1 MDPSV
6 DEDDMRVD
14 GGDGVLGEHVG
25 VGGGVGGIP
34 GEGMDQERRIRREI
48 ANSNERRRMQSI
60 NAGFQSLRTLL
71 PHHEGEKLS
80 KAAILQQTAEYIYT
94 LEQEKTLLLSQNS
107 QLKRLLSLNQQRLEG
122 GDGLDTS
129 PQMKK
134 KRYGTQ
140 SSTSETGSSDV
151 TTSRPAEVNGMT
163 DLGHE
168 TVETGTVTDI
178 NLQLMQEQRLRLRLE
193 ERVKSLERQLSM
205 SSTVGGGVVSTG
217 NGTTI
222 TLPSKPEP
230 PKNLTLL
237 ATTTTTAQQPQ
248 PDLRAEPHR
257 ATTTRI
263 MSATAGGTT
272 ILLQPPPQTPTAEV
286 KPAAALQQPAAVT
299 AVTVQPAPTVTP
311 VTTSTTVATAV
322 SAVPVPPSVLQAAV
336 AASKK
341 EVGETLGQSCNPA
354 LQQNS
359 SPMIRVQQAVQPQPQ
374 QVVGGVT
381 AVQVAERISSLQPQP
396 PPLQQAP
403 LQQPSQQQQ
412 PVLPS
417 MPLPLAAA
425 VKAADSSE
433 LVIRD
438 PMDGVER
445 SYTVTTAAGNNSR
458 QNLDSIV
465 EAIRHLEGDHLFSED
480 RVVKEEV
487 VDYSTTENTIQVPN
501 SKAAAAI
508 ASIQLPQE
516 PVSISSAT
524 ISRGGPSNTGGII
537 IIKQP

>member
-14 GGDGVLGEHVG
+14 EGLLVSQGGLVAPAGAAGVAGA
-25 VGGGVGGIP
+25 GGPPV
-34 GEGMDQERRIRREI
+34 EGMDQERRIRREI

-122 GDGLDTS
+122 GDLDTS

-134 KRYGTQ
+134 KRYAAAATSDT
-140 SSTSETGSSDV
+140 SSSSSGADTV
-151 TTSRPAEVNGMT
+151 TTSRADIKAEFMT
-163 DLGHE
+163 DVSGGNAD
-168 TVETGTVTDI
+168 VETGTVTDI

-205 SSTVGGGVVSTG
+205 SSTQSGGVGNVVSTG

-230 PKNLTLL
+230 PKNLTML
-237 ATTTTTAQQPQ
+237 ATTTTATAQQAPEH
-248 PDLRAEPHR
+248 RGEPHR
-257 ATTTRI
+257 ATTARI
-263 MSATAGGTT
+263 LPVTATNPSGATA
-272 ILLQPPPQTPTAEV
+272 ILLQPPVPQQPQQVVPQTVEAASTVPAAPTATV
-286 KPAAALQQPAAVT
+286 PA
-299 AVTVQPAPTVTP
+299 
-311 VTTSTTVATAV
+311 
-322 SAVPVPPSVLQAAV
+322 SVLQAAV

-341 EVGETLGQSCNPA
+341 ETEPA
-354 LQQNS
+354 AAA
-359 SPMIRVQQAVQPQPQ
+359 AVAVSRQPSGPPAPQPVSRQ
-374 QVVGGVT
+374 PSGPPAPQPVSRHTVEVV
-381 AVQVAERISSLQPQP
+381 ERISSLQPQP
-396 PPLQQAP
+396 PTAP
-403 LQQPSQQQQ
+403 Q

-433 LVIRD
+433 LVIRSD
-438 PMDGVER
+438 QMDGVER

-487 VDYSTTENTIQVPN
+487 VDYSTANSEQTITTIQVPTN
-501 SKAAAAI
+501 SSKAAASVL

-524 ISRGGPSNTGGII
+524 IARTVAVGSSNTGGVI

>member
-14 GGDGVLGEHVG
+14 GVGDGGLG
-25 VGGGVGGIP
+25 VGDGGLGTVVGGT

-107 QLKRLLSLNQQRLEG
+107 QLRRLLSLNQQRLGG
-122 GDGLDTS
+122 GDGIDTS

-134 KRYGTQ
+134 KRYGTAVADSSDA
-140 SSTSETGSSDV
+140 SSTV
-151 TTSRPAEVNGMT
+151 TNGMT
-163 DLGHE
+163 DINNDNA
-168 TVETGTVTDI
+168 VETGTVTDI

-205 SSTVGGGVVSTG
+205 SSTTGGGAVVSTG

-237 ATTTTTAQQPQ
+237 ATTTTTPQPPQ
-248 PDLRAEPHR
+248 PDPRAQPHR
-257 ATTTRI
+257 ATTARI
-263 MSATAGGTT
+263 HLPVSATTAGGTT
-272 ILLQPPPQTPTAEV
+272 ILLQPPPAAETVV
-286 KPAAALQQPAAVT
+286 KATL
-299 AVTVQPAPTVTP
+299 PTVT
-311 VTTSTTVATAV
+311 TAATVPA
-322 SAVPVPPSVLQAAV
+322 SVLQAAV

-341 EVGETLGQSCNPA
+341 EVDEQPRQIT
-354 LQQNS
+354 
-359 SPMIRVQQAVQPQPQ
+359 VQAAP
-374 QVVGGVT
+374 T
-381 AVQVAERISSLQPQP
+381 AVAPPPPHHVEVVERISSLQPQP
-396 PPLQQAP
+396 PQPQQ
-403 LQQPSQQQQ
+403 QQQQ

-425 VKAADSSE
+425 VKVADSSE

-445 SYTVTTAAGNNSR
+445 SYTVTAAAGNNSR

-480 RVVKEEV
+480 RQVVKEEV
-487 VDYSTTENTIQVPN
+487 VDYSTTETIQVPN
-501 SKAAAAI
+501 NSKASVASAI
-508 ASIQLPQE
+508 ASIQLPQT
-516 PVSISSAT
+516 PVSISSAAM
-524 ISRGGPSNTGGII
+524 SRSAGVTSTGGII

>member
-14 GGDGVLGEHVG
+14 EGLLVSQGGLVAPAGAAGVAGA
-25 VGGGVGGIP
+25 GGPPV
-34 GEGMDQERRIRREI
+34 EGMDQERRIRREI

-80 KAAILQQTAEYIYT
+80 KAAILQQTAEYICT

-122 GDGLDTS
+122 GDLDTS

-134 KRYGTQ
+134 KRYAAAATSDT
-140 SSTSETGSSDV
+140 SSSSSGADTV
-151 TTSRPAEVNGMT
+151 TTSRADIKAEFMT
-163 DLGHE
+163 DVSGGNAD
-168 TVETGTVTDI
+168 VETGTVTDI

-205 SSTVGGGVVSTG
+205 SSTQSGGVGNVVSTG

-230 PKNLTLL
+230 PKNLTML
-237 ATTTTTAQQPQ
+237 ATTTTATAQQAPEH
-248 PDLRAEPHR
+248 RGEPHR
-257 ATTTRI
+257 ATTARI
-263 MSATAGGTT
+263 LPVTATNPSGATA
-272 ILLQPPPQTPTAEV
+272 ILLQPPVPQQPQQVVPQTVEAASTVPAAPTATV
-286 KPAAALQQPAAVT
+286 PA
-299 AVTVQPAPTVTP
+299 
-311 VTTSTTVATAV
+311 
-322 SAVPVPPSVLQAAV
+322 SVLQAAV

-341 EVGETLGQSCNPA
+341 ETEPA
-354 LQQNS
+354 AA
-359 SPMIRVQQAVQPQPQ
+359 AVAVSRQPSGPPAPQPVSRHTVE
-374 QVVGGVT
+374 VV
-381 AVQVAERISSLQPQP
+381 ERISSLQPQP
-396 PPLQQAP
+396 PTAP
-403 LQQPSQQQQ
+403 Q

-433 LVIRD
+433 LVIRSD
-438 PMDGVER
+438 QMDGVER

-487 VDYSTTENTIQVPN
+487 VDYSTANSEQTITTIQVPTN
-501 SKAAAAI
+501 SSKAAASVL

-524 ISRGGPSNTGGII
+524 IARTVAVGSSNTGGVI